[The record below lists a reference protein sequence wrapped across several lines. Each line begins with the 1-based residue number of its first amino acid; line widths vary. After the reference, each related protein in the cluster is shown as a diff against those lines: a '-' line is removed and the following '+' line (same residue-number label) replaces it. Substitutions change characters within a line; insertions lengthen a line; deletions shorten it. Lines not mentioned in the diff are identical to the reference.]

1 MRHWT
6 LLLRE
11 ILSIAL
17 SLVSLCETHGEEI
30 DKVVVGGPF
39 EPTVASLSQ
48 YECPE
53 WFRDAKFWHLRA
65 LGRLLGGRTGRVV
78 CPRDVPGSIAGL
90 SASRRHMGASVEVRL
105 PRFHPAVEGGEVR
118 SGRLAHAVQG
128 GGGEV
133 A

>member
-53 WFRDAKFWHLRA
+53 WFRDAKFGIYAHW
-65 LGRLLGGRTGRVV
+65 GVY
-78 CPRDVPGSIAGL
+78 
-90 SASRRHMGASVEVRL
+90 SVAEQ
-105 PRFHPAVEGGEVR
+105 GE
-118 SGRLAHAVQG
+118 
-128 GGGEV
+128 
-133 A
+133 